1 MLGLTT
7 GCSIHGR
14 YIDPG
19 DCLKV
24 LDHPLRKKILHGLA
38 LETIDGPITKKEL
51 AKALGMSYTEL
62 LYQLNKQLKGFWEVK
77 REQKKRGAHE
87 EFIAPQTPNA
97 IYVMLGEG
105 ATIYM
110 LDPLANI
117 FGRISEG
124 TRCDDCSREQIAK
137 CLDRTKVGECFD
149 FTPEEMRKQE
159 KLLAVNKR
167 PVPFTPVDRIIG
179 CIALRSL
186 VGEGCAIEV
195 CQTECNFMKKVRAK
209 QRRSFSRRS
218 LGKDGV

>member
-1 MLGLTT
+1 MRVMRGLTT
-7 GCSIHGR
+7 GCSIQGR

-24 LDHPLRKKILHGLA
+24 LDHPLRKKILHRLA

-51 AKALGMSYTEL
+51 AKTLGMTYTEL

-87 EFIAPQTPNA
+87 EFIAPQTPNT

-105 ATIYM
+105 ATIYL

-124 TRCDDCSREQIAK
+124 TRCDECSREQIAK
-137 CLDRTKVGECFD
+137 CLDKTKMDKCFD
-149 FTPEEMRKQE
+149 FTTEEMNNQE
-159 KLLAVNKR
+159 KLLVANKR
-167 PVPFTPVDRIIG
+167 PYPFTPIDRIIS

-186 VGEGCAIEV
+186 VGEGCAIKV
-195 CQTECNFMKKVRAK
+195 CETECNFMKKVRANL
-209 QRRSFSRRS
+209 QRKS
-218 LGKDGV
+218 